1 MTILEAK
8 CCFMNR
14 ILAYGILVLL
24 ISCTAQ
30 EKSRQTNDTLAA
42 NAPGRARE
50 SVDSIDTT
58 SASEEK
64 SDDDDCVFNNDYK
77 GLTIDWLKELKI
89 TEFIWR
95 DDLKQAL
102 IPRGLDTV
110 FLQQGGCTHSGFVV
124 ELKLTDDQHAITDSA
139 YWITKALE
147 LSREYQMD
155 YYEQVIREGKI
166 KKAESGQTSLW
177 YEVEDKDVDDNLIF
191 NGIEIAQDG
200 QNKRVSISQYF
211 N

>member
-14 ILAYGILVLL
+14 ILAYGILGLL
-24 ISCTAQ
+24 ISCTAR
-30 EKSRQTNDTLAA
+30 EKSSQTGDTLAA
-42 NAPGRARE
+42 NASGRARE

-58 SASEEK
+58 PASEEK
-64 SDDDDCVFNNDYK
+64 SDDDDCVFNSDYK

-89 TEFIWR
+89 TDFIWR

-102 IPRGLDTV
+102 IPIGLDTV

-124 ELKLTDDQHAITDSA
+124 ELKLTNDQHAITDSA

-147 LSREYQMD
+147 LSHEYQMD
-155 YYEQVIREGKI
+155 HYEKMIREGRI
-166 KKAESGQTSLW
+166 KKAESSQSNLW
-177 YEVEDKDVDDNLIF
+177 YEIDDNDMEDNLIF
-191 NGIEIAQDG
+191 NGIEISQEG
-200 QNKRVSISQYF
+200 PGKRISISQYF

>member
-14 ILAYGILVLL
+14 ILVYGIFGLL

-30 EKSRQTNDTLAA
+30 EKSSQTADTLAA
-42 NAPGRARE
+42 STTIRATD
-50 SVDSIDTT
+50 SADSIETT
-58 SASEEK
+58 STSEKE
-64 SDDDDCVFNNDYK
+64 SDDDCVFNNDYK
-77 GLTIDWLKELKI
+77 GLTTDWLKELKI

-102 IPRGLDTV
+102 IPKGLDTV

-155 YYEQVIREGKI
+155 HYEQMIREGRI
-166 KKAESGQTSLW
+166 KKAESGEANLW
-177 YEVEDKDVDDNLIF
+177 YEIDDNNIDDNLIF
-191 NGIEIAQDG
+191 NGIEITQEG
-200 QNKRVSISQYF
+200 RGKRISISQYF

>member
-1 MTILEAK
+1 
-8 CCFMNR
+8 MNR
-14 ILAYGILVLL
+14 ILVYGIFGLL

-30 EKSRQTNDTLAA
+30 ERSSQIADTLIAST
-42 NAPGRARE
+42 PIHARD
-50 SVDSIDTT
+50 SVVSIEATSTT
-58 SASEEK
+58 EEEN
-64 SDDDDCVFNNDYK
+64 DDDCIFNNDFK
-77 GLTIDWLKELKI
+77 GLTTDWLKELKI

-102 IPRGLDTV
+102 VPKGQDTV

-124 ELKLTDDQHAITDSA
+124 ELKLTNDQHAITDSA

-155 YYEQVIREGKI
+155 HYEKMIREGRI
-166 KKAESGQTSLW
+166 KKAESGQSNLW
-177 YEVEDKDVDDNLIF
+177 YEIEDNDIEDNLIF
-191 NGIEIAQDG
+191 NGIEISQEG
-200 QNKRVSISQYF
+200 PGKRINISQYF